1 MKDPD
6 IERICN
12 NIQIMTEQM
21 NGYEKGSESYDKWHD
36 QKSDAKKKL
45 PAFLFMAGKIAET
58 KHGKSM
64 KCWREASAITLNGLV
79 MIDFDELDDPRGEWE
94 RISEKISDNWRE
106 RILLVHVTPSGHGL
120 RVVFKADVNVG
131 NIADNQ
137 MAFAEECGLKH
148 DTSCKD
154 SSRASFAVGENHI
167 IFVKLKEL
175 INYDNPEF
183 DEKYGEAYRNGH
195 SAPLRRGSSSAG
207 HAAVATGGVA
217 AGKSTQA
224 DGGLPAQA
232 AELAFPTDENG
243 KLLFNGKIPYDD
255 IINAIITSRGG
266 APSVGVRNT
275 FYYDMV
281 REDVRYICDFHADII
296 FRVMPDFGLSEEER
310 RQAIGSALSAR
321 RYSMSKRC
329 KAVLSGL
336 GLSGGDDTPAV
347 GTAKQA
353 QFDHDALYRR
363 FKPFYS
369 GPWAPALSCLD
380 DKVKLAGLLAAG
392 AMFGTYLSPV
402 RLLNFYDGND
412 WRLSFMV
419 YIIGQAAS
427 GKGVFVELN
436 RLIMEPLRI
445 LDEQGRKW
453 EEKYKEDKEKRAAS
467 SKNQKSAAMEI
478 EHFPIRVL
486 PGTISNAMRYKRMK
500 DAVTVINGEEVH
512 LHCYIFE
519 SELSAKLRSEQGTWA
534 GAQDLDCKSFS
545 NEYGGNDYGNAQAV
559 NGLIEVNMNQVITGT
574 QDALNRKITPRNCLD
589 GLATRLVMFEM
600 PDNSYQMLERNKI
613 RRTMED
619 NHWLRTIGSKLLKC
633 QAPVDLEQEV
643 AVPKAY
649 QAKYGKRTSISEA
662 LYQWGLDEAAR
673 CKDSEDKCA
682 DYFRRRAPI
691 IAARYATI
699 DAILRDVDHFAETGK
714 LTMRF
719 SSVLLA
725 VELASYLQEAQMYF
739 FGQKVMEALEDS
751 MKAFVP
757 ERKKDSMRTRAY
769 AALPKE
775 FSAEDLSKYYD
786 KRQSVYNLLSNWKKN
801 GYIKKEKNLYVK
813 LINNI

>member
-1 MKDPD
+1 
-6 IERICN
+6 
-12 NIQIMTEQM
+12 MTEQM
-21 NGYEKGSESYDKWHD
+21 NGYEKGSESFNKWHD
-36 QKSDAKKKL
+36 QKSREKKKL

-58 KHGKSM
+58 ERGFAKA
-64 KCWREASAITLNGLV
+64 CWRKASAITLNGLV
-79 MIDFDELDDPRGEWE
+79 MIDFDDLEDPRTEWE
-94 RISEKISDNWRE
+94 KLYVNLTEAWRE

-137 MAFAEECGLKH
+137 LAFAEECGLPL
-148 DTSCKD
+148 DAACKD
-154 SSRASFAVGENHI
+154 SSRLSYAVNASNI
-167 IFVKLKEL
+167 IYVEL
-175 INYDNPEF
+175 NELLNYENPEF
-183 DEKYGEAYRNGH
+183 DEKFGEAYRNSH
-195 SAPLRRGSSSAG
+195 SAPVRHAG
-207 HAAVATGGVA
+207 NNAVDAAAATGGVA
-217 AGKSTQA
+217 AGQGIQA
-224 DGGLPAQA
+224 DGGLPAEA
-232 AELAFPTDENG
+232 AEVAFPTDENG
-243 KLLFNGKIPYDD
+243 KLLFNGIIPYDD

-281 REDVRYICDFHADII
+281 REDVRYICDFNADII

-336 GLSGGDDTPAV
+336 GLSGGDDTTAV
-347 GTAKQA
+347 GAAKQA
-353 QFDHDALYRR
+353 QFDHDALYKR

-369 GPWAPALSCLD
+369 GPWSPALSCLD

-574 QDALNRKITPRNCLD
+574 QDAMNRKITPRNCLD

-633 QAPVDLEQEV
+633 QAPVDLAQEV
-643 AVPKAY
+643 AVPKSY

-662 LYQWGLDEAAR
+662 LYQWGVDEAER

-691 IAARYATI
+691 IAARYAAV
-699 DAILRDVDHFAETGK
+699 DAILRDVDHFAQTGK

-757 ERKKDSMRTRAY
+757 ERKKDSLRARTY

-775 FSAEDLSKYYD
+775 FSAEDLSKFY
-786 KRQSVYNLLSNWKKN
+786 SNKKTIMNYISEWKKN
-801 GYIKKEKNLYVK
+801 GFIAKVKNLYVK
-813 LINNI
+813 LVNNI